1 MQNNLRQRNNLGQ
14 FFQNQANQDQNGFPR
29 IPLQNQILN
38 PLQHQTIATFDL
50 NPYNGNIDPS
60 ANDGLNLFLKSIE
73 EHKED
78 TKLKFSQTNV
88 KNLMS
93 AFGSNARKFGWS
105 ALINVVPSDRTG
117 QNNKAILKKSQRQP
131 LSKSKIKQERP
142 GEIVQQ
148 HLVMTSHGTR

>member
-14 FFQNQANQDQNGFPR
+14 FFQNQANQDYNGFPR

-93 AFGSNARKFGWS
+93 AFESNARKFGFS
-105 ALINVVPSDRTG
+105 AFVNVVPSDGSG
-117 QNNKAILKKSQRQP
+117 QNNKSTLKNFS
-131 LSKSKIKQERP
+131 
-142 GEIVQQ
+142 EITLEKVKK
-148 HLVMTSHGTR
+148 